1 MQSPNTA
8 SANGR
13 LLRESRS
20 SVRARTPFLLSLR
33 ERLGPAITA
42 AARRDGLRIG
52 VFIVRRL
59 IGILGH
65 RFDFASTP
73 PKDPEFPFSR
83 SEPNE
88 GEVSAALSLQQRER

>member
-1 MQSPNTA
+1 MTELPA
-8 SANGR
+8 
-13 LLRESRS
+13 RS
-20 SVRARTPFLLSLR
+20 SGSTFCR
-33 ERLGPAITA
+33 

-52 VFIVRRL
+52 VFIVHQL

-73 PKDPEFPFSR
+73 LKDPEFPFSR

-88 GEVSAALSLQQRER
+88 GEVSAAYLYTSAKGNRWLCGSDR